1 MPPSTV
7 YRIAVIEDNA
17 AMRNLLQKI
26 LAAEGYE
33 CLAAGD
39 AATGRKLCLQEK
51 PDLILMDVHLP
62 DDNGIEVCRKFKA
75 DPALH
80 HIPIL
85 ILTGEAYTVENRV
98 DGLEAGADDYVIKPF
113 NNKELVS
120 RIKGILKASTK
131 PTHS

>member
-1 MPPSTV
+1 M
-7 YRIAVIEDNA
+7 YRIVVIEDNA
-17 AMRNLLQKI
+17 GMRALLQKI
-26 LAAEGYE
+26 LAAEGFE
-33 CLAAGD
+33 CLAAVDG
-39 AATGRKLCLQEK
+39 ASGRKACLQEK
-51 PDLILMDVHLP
+51 PDLILLDVHLP
-62 DDNGIEVCRKFKA
+62 DANGIELCRKFKA

-98 DGLEAGADDYVIKPF
+98 DGLEAGADDYIIKPF